1 MEHSDS
7 RAKDRQEILAHIDS
21 IFKAFAARD
30 RETLSRTHLP
40 DFKGFTVRSRKVV
53 HSRDQYLQE
62 IERLLD
68 LQLYSAYQIVEEDFK
83 FIGDVAIASYIAQ
96 TSGADPHGKPFETK
110 IRVMDIYQRTP
121 EGWNLAASSVS
132 VHPDDIDRT
141 LSAAISAI
149 GLA

>member
-1 MEHSDS
+1 MEQSES
-7 RAKDRQEILAHIDS
+7 RAKDREEILAHIDS
-21 IFKAFAARD
+21 IFKAFATRD
-30 RETLSRTHLP
+30 RETLRRTHLP
-40 DFKGFTVRSRKVV
+40 DFKGFPVRSRKVV
-53 HSRDQYLQE
+53 HSREEYMQE

-68 LQLYSAYQIVEEDFK
+68 LQLYSAYRILEEDFH
-83 FIGDVAIASYIAQ
+83 FIGDVAIVSYIAQ
-96 TSGADPHGKPFETK
+96 TEGQDPQGKPFETK

-149 GLA
+149 GLI

>member
-1 MEHSDS
+1 MEQSDP

-21 IFKAFAARD
+21 IFKAFAVRD
-30 RETLSRTHLP
+30 RDTLRKTHLP
-40 DFKGFTVRSRKVV
+40 DFRGFTVRSRSVI

-68 LQLYSAYQIVEEDFK
+68 LQLYSSYQIIEEDFH
-83 FIGDVAIASYIAQ
+83 FIGDVAIVSYIAR
-96 TSGADPHGKPFETK
+96 TSGQDPHGKPFETK
-110 IRVMDIYQRTP
+110 IRVLEIYQRTP

-141 LSAAISAI
+141 LSAAIAAM
-149 GLA
+149 GLV

>member
-1 MEHSDS
+1 MELSES
-7 RAKDRQEILAHIDS
+7 RAKDREEILAHIDS
-21 IFKAFAARD
+21 IFKAFATRD
-30 RETLSRTHLP
+30 RETLRRTHLP
-40 DFKGFTVRSRKVV
+40 DFKGFPVRSRKVI
-53 HSRDQYLQE
+53 HSRDEYLQE

-68 LQLYSAYQIVEEDFK
+68 LQLYNSYQILEEDFH
-83 FIGDVAIASYIAQ
+83 FIGEVAIVSYVAR
-96 TSGADPHGKPFETK
+96 TFGTDPHGKPFDTK

-149 GLA
+149 GLI